1 MVVDIDKSGISSFLS
16 HADLE
21 LLFCF
26 SPQYQ
31 FCTLDFLKNV
41 FDRKKEEKFRAL
53 NVHQRIDRKTPDV
66 LDVVTLS

>member
-1 MVVDIDKSGISSFLS
+1 MDIGSVIDIDKSGISSFLS

-26 SPQYQ
+26 SPQCQ

-41 FDRKKEEKFRAL
+41 FDKKRGGISRFECAPA
-53 NVHQRIDRKTPDV
+53 DRQEN
-66 LDVVTLS
+66 S